1 MIISAS
7 RRTDIPNYFSNWFFN
22 RIQEGYVYVRNPI
35 NIHQVSQISLS
46 KDVVDCIV
54 FWTKNPKNM
63 LPRLKELDGYPFYF
77 QFTLTGYGKDIE
89 PNLPDKRKELIY
101 TFIELSKMIGRERVI
116 WRYDPVLI
124 NERYTLEYH
133 VKAFSEIAEALSLY
147 TQKVV
152 ISFIDLYAK
161 TQRNTKELQLVG
173 LKKED
178 MREIAKCF
186 SEIASQ
192 NNLKLETCSED
203 IDLSEFGIGKGH
215 CIDAGLIEK
224 LIGCKIVAEKDKNQ
238 RQECGCIE
246 SIDIGA
252 YNTCKNG
259 CRYCYANFNNKCVM
273 QNNELHDPYG
283 PLLYGK
289 LEKED
294 RLIERK
300 VESCKKLQMSL
311 FDLE

>member
-1 MIISAS
+1 
-7 RRTDIPNYFSNWFFN
+7 
-22 RIQEGYVYVRNPI
+22 
-35 NIHQVSQISLS
+35 
-46 KDVVDCIV
+46 
-54 FWTKNPKNM
+54 M